1 VEIGEGKEDRDG
13 CRLEWSMMTLDFKI
27 LAHRYPEFAVSFWFL
42 GIFYLIALLPHH
54 GSTHSSLYLYEMVDW
69 MGGKT

>member
-1 VEIGEGKEDRDG
+1 
-13 CRLEWSMMTLDFKI
+13 MMTLDFKI